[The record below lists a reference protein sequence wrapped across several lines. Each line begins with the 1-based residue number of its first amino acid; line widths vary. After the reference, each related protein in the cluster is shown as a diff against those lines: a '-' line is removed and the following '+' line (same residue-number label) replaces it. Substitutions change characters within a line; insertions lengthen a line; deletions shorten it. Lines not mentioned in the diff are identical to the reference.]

1 MNQNSPPNVHLDTS
15 LVQEYK
21 KGEQVTQFISSK
33 KFYQNHEAMAEATVV
48 VKELEKAN
56 SWS

>member
-1 MNQNSPPNVHLDTS
+1 